1 MNCYFSFTQTI
12 HNMMLQSSTY
22 LCIIF
27 TKVSKYIWR
36 FLRQSSNINSK
47 GERANSFFSMKYF
60 EFAMVYIK
68 ICNIIVGLKSAVF
81 LLLYI
86 LSCKGKI
93 KKSKN
98 DYSKMCLGN
107 LTKKKISSKVCTK
120 YRKMFWKMPFRN
132 KIHFASSIIN

>member
-1 MNCYFSFTQTI
+1 M
-12 HNMMLQSSTY
+12 
-22 LCIIF
+22 
-27 TKVSKYIWR
+27 YIWR

-60 EFAMVYIK
+60 EFAMVYKK
-68 ICNIIVGLKSAVF
+68 ICNIIVVF

-107 LTKKKISSKVCTK
+107 LTKKKFPARCALNIGKCFEK
-120 YRKMFWKMPFRN
+120 C
-132 KIHFASSIIN
+132 HFGIKFILLAA

>member
-1 MNCYFSFTQTI
+1 M
-12 HNMMLQSSTY
+12 
-22 LCIIF
+22 
-27 TKVSKYIWR
+27 YIWR

-107 LTKKKISSKVCTK
+107 LTKKKLPARCALNIGKCFEK
-120 YRKMFWKMPFRN
+120 C
-132 KIHFASSIIN
+132 HFGIKFILLAA

>member
-1 MNCYFSFTQTI
+1 M
-12 HNMMLQSSTY
+12 
-22 LCIIF
+22 
-27 TKVSKYIWR
+27 YIWR

-68 ICNIIVGLKSAVF
+68 ICNIIVVGLKSAVF

-107 LTKKKISSKVCTK
+107 LTKKNFQQGV
-120 YRKMFWKMPFRN
+120 
-132 KIHFASSIIN
+132 H

>member
-1 MNCYFSFTQTI
+1 M
-12 HNMMLQSSTY
+12 
-22 LCIIF
+22 
-27 TKVSKYIWR
+27 YIWR

-60 EFAMVYIK
+60 EFAMVNIK

-98 DYSKMCLGN
+98 DYSKMWLGN
-107 LTKKKISSKVCTK
+107 LTKKNFQQGV
-120 YRKMFWKMPFRN
+120 
-132 KIHFASSIIN
+132 H

>member
-1 MNCYFSFTQTI
+1 M
-12 HNMMLQSSTY
+12 
-22 LCIIF
+22 
-27 TKVSKYIWR
+27 YIWR

-107 LTKKKISSKVCTK
+107 LTKNQSKHSVSD
-120 YRKMFWKMPFRN
+120 Y
-132 KIHFASSIIN
+132 

>member
-1 MNCYFSFTQTI
+1 M
-12 HNMMLQSSTY
+12 
-22 LCIIF
+22 
-27 TKVSKYIWR
+27 YIWR

-60 EFAMVYIK
+60 EFAMVYKK
-68 ICNIIVGLKSAVF
+68 ICNIIVVF

-98 DYSKMCLGN
+98 DYSKICLGN
-107 LTKKKISSKVCTK
+107 LTKKKNSSKVCTK
-120 YRKMFWKMPFRN
+120 YRKMF
-132 KIHFASSIIN
+132 